1 MEHVELI
8 QLINNNKWDV
18 ALNLIEANNT
28 IDNYILDGNS
38 IVHLSIIRGNY
49 DFFKK
54 IVDKTENIMLANK
67 DGNSILHLAFKSGYD
82 EIGIK
87 LINEYPSLVDLL
99 NQDGETFLFNCIDRP
114 ETLLNALMAIDK
126 HKVKKIINRISINYD
141 TILKL
146 VIKKISETSND
157 AKYIDILNY
166 ILDNGADLTKPV
178 EMLPLSYAIVK
189 KSNDAVKILIDHDA
203 DVNLK
208 DTTHRTPV
216 IYAIYVGNLDAL
228 EYLSKTKNEL
238 NLEYGGF
245 ENDTLPINLLITG
258 RYFHILE
265 IAMKKIKDFNVR
277 DRYMDSYLHKLLYIR
292 IDDEKRQNDKT
303 ISDDI
308 LKYFI
313 ERTRLEAKNIEGISV
328 LNLLT
333 QLKDWD
339 KFEKY
344 LEDRDIET
352 NINDVGDII
361 GSFDDD
367 KYVKL
372 IDNKL
377 KLGKPIKLKIETP
390 KNIIPN
396 VESSLTGLFNSDTI
410 HSILYICHFLNK
422 YNELTIPL
430 RTKNKDL
437 YKSDIDKLYIQ
448 NVRYDKYYEIIYSIV
463 DTLNIYFYEILP
475 HIILWRNKY
484 IYFVHSEFNK
494 YLKKAYKY
502 TKRFVLVKLSL
513 IASLSTSHANVLLID
528 KKTKSARR
536 FEPYGFTDIV
546 DGTSLDNMLEKII
559 SESIDDKIK
568 YLRPDDYLASAK
580 FQTLSNDTN
589 DTSRKLGDPVGY
601 CLAWCLWYVDLK
613 LKNPDVD
620 ENELI
625 ESTVDEIFNKYK
637 NDDNPFLSYIR
648 AYAKTLDSEKNK
660 LLKKFNIEDKHIYSM
675 EYKNDNIK
683 KITNG
688 VSEFI
693 SKKLIKK

>member
-1 MEHVELI
+1 MEHAELI
-8 QLINNNKWDV
+8 NLINDNKWDV

-28 IDNYILDGNS
+28 IDKYILDGNS

-54 IVDKTENIMLANK
+54 IVEKTENIMLANK
-67 DGNSILHLAFKSGYD
+67 DGYSILHLAFKSGYD

-114 ETLLNALMAIDK
+114 ETLLNALKAIDK
-126 HKVKKIINRISINYD
+126 NKVKKIINRISINYD

-146 VIKKISETSND
+146 IIKKLSQTSND
-157 AKYIDILNY
+157 DKYIDILKY

-178 EMLPLSYAIVK
+178 EMLPLSYAITK
-189 KSNDAVKILIDHDA
+189 KSNDAVKILIDYGA

-245 ENDTLPINLLITG
+245 ENDTLPINLLING

-292 IDDEKRQNDKT
+292 IDDEKKEIEKT

-313 ERTRLEAKNIEGISV
+313 ERTRLEAKNIEGVSV

-339 KFEKY
+339 NFEKY

-352 NINDVGDII
+352 NINDIGDII

-377 KLGKPIKLKIETP
+377 KLGKPIKLKIDKPT
-390 KNIIPN
+390 NIIPN

-422 YNELTIPL
+422 YDELTIPL
-430 RTKNKDL
+430 RRKDNES

-448 NVRYDKYYEIIYSIV
+448 NIRYDKYYEIVYSIV

-484 IYFVHSEFNK
+484 IYFIHSEFNK
-494 YLKKAYKY
+494 YLKKSYKY

-528 KKTKSARR
+528 KKTKTARR

-546 DGTSLDNMLEKII
+546 DGISLDNMLEKII
-559 SESIDDKIK
+559 NESIEDKIK
-568 YLRPDDYLASAK
+568 YLRPDDYLSSAK
-580 FQTLSNDTN
+580 FQTISNDTN

-625 ESTVDEIFNKYK
+625 QSTIDEIFNKYK

-660 LLKKFNIEDKHIYSM
+660 LLRKFNIEDKHIYSM

-688 VSEFI
+688 ISEFI
-693 SKKLIKK
+693 SKKLTKK